1 MPEHGDDDEHLELDM
16 SLTQK
21 GNLINTVAILIAMI
35 DKGVLTT
42 DEFIDYQI
50 QAREAVEFDEN
61 MGREDEGGDR

>member
-1 MPEHGDDDEHLELDM
+1 
-16 SLTQK
+16 
-21 GNLINTVAILIAMI
+21 MI